1 MDSAQSDVVRNA
13 LAVITNIFS
22 AAAVTIALSL
32 TDLIELLFVGGIIIC
47 ILILLMLQAIKS
59 LMIKSRY
66 KGNEILIVVYRFTR
80 KIYLFF
86 YLITIQFFVVM
97 VTEDILT
104 FDLPWYL
111 LIAFSIQLLSWLFIT
126 NKE

>member
-1 MDSAQSDVVRNA
+1 MDSAPSDVVRNA
-13 LAVITNIFS
+13 LAVLTNIFS
-22 AAAVTIALSL
+22 EAAVAIATNL

-47 ILILLMLQAIKS
+47 ILILLFLQAIKS
-59 LMIKSRY
+59 FMIKNRY
-66 KGNEILIVVYRFTR
+66 KGNELLLLIHRFTR

-86 YLITIQFFVVM
+86 YLITIHFFVVI
-97 VTEDILT
+97 VKESILT

-111 LIAFSIQLLSWLFIT
+111 LVAFSIQVLSWLFIT